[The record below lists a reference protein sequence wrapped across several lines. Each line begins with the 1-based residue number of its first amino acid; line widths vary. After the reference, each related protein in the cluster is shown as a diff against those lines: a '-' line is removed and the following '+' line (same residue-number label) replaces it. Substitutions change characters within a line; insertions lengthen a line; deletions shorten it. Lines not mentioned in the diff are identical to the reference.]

1 MKTPLL
7 IKRFMF
13 LSVALVYSLYTLAV
27 KNPVDY
33 VNPLIGTDSK
43 YELSTGNTYPTIA
56 LPWGMNFWTPQT
68 GKMGDGWTYT
78 YKADKIRGFK
88 QTHQPSPWMNDYG
101 QFSIMP
107 VADKLVFD
115 QDKRASWFSHKA
127 EVVKPY
133 YYKVYLADHDIT
145 TEMAPTERAA
155 MFRFTYPE
163 TKESYLVLDAFDR
176 GSYVKII
183 PEENKI
189 IGYSTKNVGGV
200 PDNFKNYFVLVF
212 DKPFTF
218 VSTASNGSDIHPN
231 KLEELGKH
239 AGAIVGF
246 STRRGE
252 VVHVKVASSFI
263 SYEQAEL
270 NLNELSNKTFDQVVS
285 DGRNVWN
292 RELSK
297 LEVTDDNIDNLRTF
311 YSNLYRALLFP
322 RSFSE
327 IDKTGQVMHYSP
339 YNGKVLPG
347 YMFTDTG
354 FWDTFRCLF
363 PFLNLMYPSMNQ
375 KMQEGLVN
383 AYKESGF
390 LPEWASPGHR
400 DCMIGQNSA
409 SVVADAYVKGIR
421 GYDIEALWEAV
432 KHGAHAQLEKTA
444 SGRVGFEYYNK
455 LGYVPNN
462 VGIRS
467 NAARTLEY
475 AYNDWSIYTLGKK
488 LGKPESEI
496 AIYKERA
503 MNYRNIY
510 HPERKLMVGKSD
522 KGVFNPEFKGT
533 DWSRDF
539 CEGNS
544 WHWSFCVFHDPK
556 GLMNLMG
563 GQDEF
568 NVMMDSVFVI
578 PSKMGMDS
586 RGMIHEMREMQV
598 MNMGQY
604 AHGNQPIQHM
614 VYLYNYSAQPWKAQY
629 WVREIMNKLY
639 NAAPDAYCGDED
651 NGQTS
656 AWYVFSALGFY
667 TVCPGTDQY
676 VLGTPLF
683 KSVKLHL
690 ENGKTVTIEAANNS
704 FENRYIKTMKV
715 NGKNYTRNYL
725 THDQLMKGIKI
736 QYQMDAV
743 PNKMRGINEAD
754 APYSFSE

>member
-1 MKTPLL
+1 MKTPLS

-13 LSVALVYSLYTLAV
+13 LSVALVYSLYALAV

-322 RSFSE
+322 RSFYE
-327 IDKTGQVMHYSP
+327 IDKNGQVMHYSP